1 MVEGL
6 LYPPPDDPTL
16 PHRAAQICEEGGE
29 QTVHRHVRNV
39 HLKSGGVCVFGWGG
53 GLSTVPSPPC
63 SACVITVER
72 RQVGALTAACTLI
85 DGELLTAAGSC
96 FQASSV
102 V

>member
-16 PHRAAQICEEGGE
+16 LHRAAQICEEGGE
-29 QTVHRHVRNV
+29 QT
-39 HLKSGGVCVFGWGG
+39 GMCGMFIWG
-53 GLSTVPSPPC
+53 LPMVPSPPC

-72 RQVGALTAACTLI
+72 QQVGALTATCTLI